1 MASVS
6 SGAVSPTGGAQ
17 PTPSPLRQRTLIDS
31 PRGDGS
37 APTVTAGRSTPN
49 RRSPRGFTPPTV
61 TLRCGEGL
69 LGCPG
74 RRGARRGL
82 IASVSSGAVS
92 PTGGAQPT
100 PSPLRPRTLIDSP
113 RGDGS
118 APTVTAGRSTPNRRS
133 PRGFTPPTVT
143 LRCGEGLLGCP
154 GRRGARRGLMASVSS
169 GAVSPT
175 GGAQPTPS
183 PLRPRTLARAVVACS

>member
-100 PSPLRPRTLIDSP
+100 PSPLRPRTLCCGDEHFGTSMAVNRSP
-113 RGDGS
+113 AMS
-118 APTVTAGRSTPNRRS
+118 TAGMSPCLSVAARS
-133 PRGFTPPTVT
+133 PAVGSRDDGCTGLKGRSVAP
-143 LRCGEGLLGCP
+143 GEAVCTWRQEPSGQQTTRNDR
-154 GRRGARRGLMASVSS
+154 RRGAGCGR
-169 GAVSPT
+169 
-175 GGAQPTPS
+175 
-183 PLRPRTLARAVVACS
+183 